1 MYSSWS
7 LTRLRRAVV
16 LSDRAAWCG
25 QPRHTAGSQAPSE
38 QAACMTAARKRWET
52 MQGEAAAVRTAT
64 GLRMEVECIDV
75 LPKPSAS
82 KA

>member
-1 MYSSWS
+1 
-7 LTRLRRAVV
+7 
-16 LSDRAAWCG
+16 
-25 QPRHTAGSQAPSE
+25 
-38 QAACMTAARKRWET
+38 MTAARKRWET